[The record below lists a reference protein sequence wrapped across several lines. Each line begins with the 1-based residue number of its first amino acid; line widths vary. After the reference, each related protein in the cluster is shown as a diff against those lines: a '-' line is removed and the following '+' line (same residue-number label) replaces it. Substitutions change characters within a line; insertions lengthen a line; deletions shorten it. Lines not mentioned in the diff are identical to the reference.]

1 VNTLGS
7 SAGTNQLGEGVIFG
21 AEAVIE
27 GIAVPE
33 ELRQKIP
40 TDYGRSHGLAWYAIL
55 GYEKMWKATDA
66 NQDEHIIHITSK
78 K

>member
-27 GIAVPE
+27 GIAVP
-33 ELRQKIP
+33 
-40 TDYGRSHGLAWYAIL
+40 
-55 GYEKMWKATDA
+55 